1 MARAQIEPE
10 ALKASYE
17 AQLEA
22 AVASGNGDAH
32 HGRRTF
38 QAMLRAARALPAG
51 RLAGSGRTWL
61 WSDLHFGHD
70 NIIRY
75 TGRPFADAD
84 AMDASLYANWAATV
98 GADDT
103 LVFVGDV
110 AMRQAVGE
118 HTWQRIRC
126 APGSAKHLVFG
137 NHDLTGSGDLR
148 VAGFDAVYAA
158 LVIDGDPPLLCTHM
172 PLASVPAGC
181 VNVHGHTH
189 DEAPRRSAHINVS
202 VEQLDYRPV
211 PLQSV
216 RALAKALAAE
226 RYPDGATTL
235 ERIAN
240 LERQRVGR
248 ELNGEKAQC

>member
-1 MARAQIEPE
+1 MARAQIAPE

-22 AVASGNGDAH
+22 AAVAGSGDAH

-38 QAMLRAARALPAG
+38 RAMLRATRALPAG
-51 RLAGSGRTWL
+51 RLESGGRTWL

-75 TGRPFADAD
+75 TSRPFADAD
-84 AMDASLYANWAATV
+84 EMDANLYANWAAAV
-98 GADDT
+98 GDDDT

-110 AMRQAVGE
+110 AMREAVGD
-118 HTWQRIRC
+118 HTWQRIRR
-126 APGSAKHLVFG
+126 APGAAKHLVFG

-148 VAGFDAVYAA
+148 VAGFDTIYAA

-216 RALAKALAAE
+216 RALAKELAAE
-226 RYPDGATTL
+226 RYPEGATTL
-235 ERIAN
+235 ERIAHV
-240 LERQRVGR
+240 VGA
-248 ELNGEKAQC
+248 EVEQSLNGVEG